1 MKKLFGILAIS
12 AFMASCG
19 DGKTT
24 TETTTDSLNMTNDGM
39 MADTSMNNMD
49 NMNRMDTSRTMMDTT
64 SRMNEGR
71 MADSAR

>member
-1 MKKLFGILAIS
+1 MVKL
-12 AFMASCG
+12 
-19 DGKTT
+19 T